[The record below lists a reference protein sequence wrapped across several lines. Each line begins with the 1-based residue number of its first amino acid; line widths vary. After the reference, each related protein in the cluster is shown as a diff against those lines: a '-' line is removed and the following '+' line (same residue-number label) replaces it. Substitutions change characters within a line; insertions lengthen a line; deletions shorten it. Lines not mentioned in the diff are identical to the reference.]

1 MFNTTIVDGVYINTA
16 QGTYTF
22 TDMMEYVRDNIHRW
36 ERGPLVWD
44 LSQASLTIETGPI
57 DRIRQQL
64 SKSKDLAERRSNQRT
79 AFVAPDD
86 YAYGM
91 FRVYC
96 VFAEMLKY
104 PLEMSVFRSL
114 AEAKAWAKGESA

>member
-1 MFNTTIVDGVYINTA
+1 
-16 QGTYTF
+16 
-22 TDMMEYVRDNIHRW
+22 MMEYVRDNIHRW

>member
-1 MFNTTIVDGVYINTA
+1 MFNTTLVDGVYINTA

-44 LSQASLTIETGPI
+44 LSQASLAIETGPSDKI
-57 DRIRQQL
+57 KQHL
-64 SKSKDLAERRSNQRT
+64 SKSKDLAERPSNQRT
-79 AFVAPDD
+79 AFVATED

-104 PLEMSVFRSL
+104 PLEMSVFRDL
-114 AEAKAWAKGESA
+114 AESKAWAKGESA